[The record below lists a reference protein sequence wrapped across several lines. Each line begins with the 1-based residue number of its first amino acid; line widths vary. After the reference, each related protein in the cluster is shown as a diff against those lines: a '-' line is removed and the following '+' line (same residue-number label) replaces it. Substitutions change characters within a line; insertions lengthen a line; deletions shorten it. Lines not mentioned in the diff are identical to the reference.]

1 MFTTAIMLGFCSAIG
16 VFVILLR
23 LPRMLILRTLGYAWA
38 LDVFF
43 TFLLFAM
50 HWGSAVG
57 GFSAVIGGLF
67 CSLGITIA
75 KCCLARGAVSELS
88 VYRSPCQRIYRAING
103 CAICFLS
110 ATSIHVPSAGVTIE
124 YVSVY
129 VHSADA

>member
-50 HWGSAVG
+50 HWGTAVG

-75 KCCLARGAVSELS
+75 KCCLGHISPKGTYIKGWFGDTRPTNRRGSTAQSEPL
-88 VYRSPCQRIYRAING
+88 V
-103 CAICFLS
+103 
-110 ATSIHVPSAGVTIE
+110 
-124 YVSVY
+124 
-129 VHSADA
+129 